1 MLVELLHSL
10 MNLVLPPISFITLL
24 FFVPPYYFFKF
35 FLSAI
40 NYIFSENLSGK
51 VVLITGASSGIGEQL
66 AYQYARRGANLV
78 LIARRKKALEEAADN
93 ARYHG
98 APEVLAIK
106 ADVSKVDECRRFVD
120 EAVNHFGR
128 LDHLVNNAGIS
139 SVCMFEESGDI
150 ANFAP
155 IMDINF
161 WGAVY
166 PTYFA
171 VPQLRKS
178 NGRIVVMA
186 SAAGWLPTPRMSYYN
201 ASKAALI
208 NFFDGLRT
216 EFGSDIKITIATPGY
231 IESELT
237 QGKFLMKDGNMKV
250 DQDMR
255 DVQIGPA
262 PVLRAEQCARGI
274 VNSAC
279 RGDRYVTEPAWFKAA
294 YLWRVF
300 CPELLE
306 WMMRML
312 LMTGTGSSE
321 TDALSKKI
329 LDITGAKYFFYPDSI
344 RAQSE
349 LKTD

>member
-1 MLVELLHSL
+1 MAYE
-10 MNLVLPPISFITLL
+10 MIE
-24 FFVPPYYFFKF
+24 
-35 FLSAI
+35 
-40 NYIFSENLSGK
+40 YIF
-51 VVLITGASSGIGEQL
+51 V
-66 AYQYARRGANLV
+66 
-78 LIARRKKALEEAADN
+78 
-93 ARYHG
+93 
-98 APEVLAIK
+98 
-106 ADVSKVDECRRFVD
+106 
-120 EAVNHFGR
+120 
-128 LDHLVNNAGIS
+128 DHLVNNAGIS

-155 IMDINF
+155 VMDINF

-178 NGRIVVMA
+178 NGRIVVTA

-237 QGKFLMKDGNMKV
+237 QGKFLMKDGNMEV

-274 VNSAC
+274 VNSAS
-279 RGDRYVTEPAWFKAA
+279 

-312 LMTGTGSSE
+312 LMTGTGSSA

-344 RAQSE
+344 RTQSE